1 MGGVAGDEGGWA
13 GRGLARAGRRGA
25 REGLGEEARGGR
37 EERGNGARRPG
48 WGRLEAG
55 WNRAR
60 YTGEGLLGTRNFQHF
75 HSTVVFLY
83 KHMNR
88 VGERP
93 GRGYWEVW
101 GPGCRLL
108 LVCP

>member
-1 MGGVAGDEGGWA
+1 MHNSFDQKQISQRAVGGLAGDEGGWA

-60 YTGEGLLGTRNFQHF
+60 YTGEGLLGGGHETSNIFIPQLF
-75 HSTVVFLY
+75 FYTST
-83 KHMNR
+83 
-88 VGERP
+88 
-93 GRGYWEVW
+93 
-101 GPGCRLL
+101 
-108 LVCP
+108 